1 MNLWNILDAIL
12 VLFTGF
18 SLTHE
23 GHFLSPVL
31 DSPDRKLYNRDTLYL
46 PN

>member
-1 MNLWNILDAIL
+1 MYLWNILDAIL

-18 SLTHE
+18 SMAYT

-31 DSPDRKLYNRDTLYL
+31 DSPD
-46 PN
+46 

>member
-1 MNLWNILDAIL
+1 MNLWTIQVEILAM
-12 VLFTGF
+12 FTGF

-23 GHFLSPVL
+23 GYFLSPVL
-31 DSPDRKLYNRDTLYL
+31 DSPDRKLYNKDTLYL